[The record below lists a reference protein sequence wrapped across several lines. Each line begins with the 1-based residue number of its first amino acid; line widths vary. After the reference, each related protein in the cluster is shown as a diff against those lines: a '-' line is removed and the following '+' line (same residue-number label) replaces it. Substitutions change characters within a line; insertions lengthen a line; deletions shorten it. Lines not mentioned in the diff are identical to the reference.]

1 MSLAC
6 PNCGSSPDPRDLFC
20 GTCGHPVRVHAAQ
33 TAESTATS
41 ANGRAQWPGSGT
53 SRISQAAPADE
64 ADQPAYPQ
72 RPVRDHRQASRDVPA
87 STWPSGGARSSWPF
101 TEQSAPIG
109 YSQRNAGFPG
119 RNAAF
124 PGLSDGGTQRQS
136 SGQPMAAPGTGSGQF
151 SWSGVVPPQLEEIAM
166 RENGFVLALW
176 GGIGVAI
183 GALLPFV
190 YNVQTTV
197 DGTSFPTGGVD
208 AGERFISFLFGLLL
222 AGLALWTRYRP
233 AFRRRIAIASLV
245 ASLLGL
251 AGYCLFTLAGIAN
264 ITVQTANGPT
274 QYSWDPSIGALLSI
288 GGCAA
293 CAIATIVMLRTRP
306 PAPSEPR

>member
-6 PNCGSSPDPRDLFC
+6 PNCGSPPDPGDLFC
-20 GTCGHPVRVHAAQ
+20 RTCGHPVRVHAAH

-41 ANGRAQWPGSGT
+41 ANGRAQWPGRGT
-53 SRISQAAPADE
+53 SRSSQAAPADE

-72 RPVRDHRQASRDVPA
+72 RPVRDHRQASQDVP
-87 STWPSGGARSSWPF
+87 TPPWPSGGARSSRPF
-101 TEQSAPIG
+101 TERSAPAG
-109 YSQRNAGFPG
+109 YSQGNAGSPG
-119 RNAAF
+119 NNAAF
-124 PGLSDGGTQRQS
+124 PGLPDGGTPRQS
-136 SGQPMAAPGTGSGQF
+136 SGQPTATPGTRSGQF
-151 SWSGVVPPQLEEIAM
+151 PWSGVVPPQLEQIAM

-183 GALLPFV
+183 GALLPFI

-208 AGERFISFLFGLLL
+208 AGDRFISLLFGLLL

-233 AFRRRIAIASLV
+233 AFRRQIAIASLV
-245 ASLLGL
+245 TSLLGL

-264 ITVQTANGPT
+264 ITVQTANGAT
-274 QYSWDPSIGALLSI
+274 QYSWYPSIGALLSI
-288 GGCAA
+288 AGCAA